1 MNRRP
6 VSLAL
11 ALVVV
16 AACARTPSGGQAT
29 FDPNPS
35 AGGGA
40 RAGVV
45 FVSGTYEQALG
56 RARTEN
62 KLLMV
67 DLYADWCGWCHKLDA
82 EVFADARVA
91 AALGGVIPIKLD
103 ADREGQ
109 AIAETYRV
117 DGLPTILFL
126 DGTGKLVKRL
136 DGYLD
141 ADQMIAVAGAL
152 PKGSA

>member
-1 MNRRP
+1 MNRRAL
-6 VSLAL
+6 SLAL
-11 ALVVV
+11 SLVALL
-16 AACARTPSGGQAT
+16 ACAKTPSSGQAS

-35 AGGGA
+35 AGAGSRGGVA
-40 RAGVV
+40 
-45 FVSGTYEQALG
+45 FVSGTYKQALE

-62 KLLMV
+62 KLVMV
-67 DLYADWCGWCHKLDA
+67 DLYADWCGWCTKLDT

-91 AALGGVIPIKLD
+91 AALGAVISIKLD

-109 AIAETYRV
+109 SVAEAFRV
-117 DGLPTILFL
+117 SGLPTILFL